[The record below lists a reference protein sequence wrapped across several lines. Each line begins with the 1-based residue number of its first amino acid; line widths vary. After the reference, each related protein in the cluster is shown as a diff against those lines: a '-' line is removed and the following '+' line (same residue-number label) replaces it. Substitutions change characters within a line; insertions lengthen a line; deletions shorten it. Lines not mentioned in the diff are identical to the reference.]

1 MDISNQIMNSQSA
14 LLAQQSAASKAGLE
28 KASQQQNDPRAW
40 EAAQKF
46 ESMFLSQ
53 MMNLM
58 FKDVPTD
65 GYFGGGSSEEIFRSM
80 LVNEYGDG
88 IVKNGGLGLAD
99 SIYRNI
105 LELQEAV
112 DAANG

>member
-1 MDISNQIMNSQSA
+1 MDISNTMIHAQSA
-14 LLAQQSAASKAGLE
+14 LSTQQSAASKASLE
-28 KASQQQNDPRAW
+28 NASTQKNDPRAW
-40 EAAQKF
+40 EAAQQF

-80 LVNEYGDG
+80 LVNEYGNG
-88 IVKNGGLGLAD
+88 IAKSGGMGLAD
-99 SIYRNI
+99 GIYRNI

-112 DAANG
+112 DANNS